1 MMNLDMS
8 FILTVAAVAADG
20 MLAGASL
27 DQSLKQLP
35 ARHRIGAV
43 AYAAY
48 AQAADLG
55 PGVLWYG
62 ILGVGAAALTIAA
75 SVGAVVRHVAA
86 PVTVPLVIA
95 GALSILHSL
104 ATTQAAP
111 TMFSQRHVPQTE
123 QALAAVFAR
132 FARWQTVRATLQVLT
147 LATVLWALI
156 AWFALV

>member
-1 MMNLDMS
+1 MTLDVS
-8 FILTVAAVAADG
+8 FILTVVAVAADG

-48 AQAADLG
+48 TQAADLG

-62 ILGVGAAALTIAA
+62 ILGVGAAVLTIAA
-75 SVGAVVRHVAA
+75 GVTAVVRHVGA
-86 PVTVPLVIA
+86 PVIVPLVIA
-95 GALSILHSL
+95 GALSIFHSL

-111 TMFSQRHVPQTE
+111 AMFSQRHVPQTDA
-123 QALAAVFAR
+123 ALGAVFAR
-132 FARWQTVRATLQVLT
+132 FARWQTIRVTLQVLT
-147 LATVLWALI
+147 LAAVVWALV
-156 AWFALV
+156 AWFALA